1 MNISIISEI
10 LLYFKK
16 MSKTKNKSAHQLIR
30 KKDRTIE
37 DYLELFSG
45 RNTEEEITTATN
57 DRYKRLYN
65 LSKVNRAKAED
76 FRQKMKEQREM
87 EELAE
92 CSFVPKINK
101 EYKYKKVN
109 FIKSKNSFID
119 KSKLKERGEE
129 ITDQIIQDLLKRQDE
144 WVKKKNKKMEINK
157 LKETNRV
164 KENLLFAPEIN
175 RNKQKLFN
183 DMKIET
189 QEIVADPESY
199 KEYIDRNKKSIKN
212 SDNKHSSKD
221 FRKIKH
227 SLNNNKY
234 DYTEHKLLKKN
245 IIKTTSLSKSQYKQS
260 KSVDSKKNIIR
271 KNVPFSKSKISNIKN
286 EDIYSMIYFDSKE
299 KFENRINDGF
309 SEQEKKN
316 IFKGKTQ
323 LEFKEAMD
331 MLHQVLL
338 NLDIIDDNDD
348 INDENNLY
356 IEE

>member
-1 MNISIISEI
+1 
-10 LLYFKK
+10 

-92 CSFVPKINK
+92 CSFAPKINK
-101 EYKYKKVN
+101 EYKYKKVK
-109 FIKSKNSFID
+109 FIKSKNSLND

-157 LKETNRV
+157 LKETNKV
-164 KENLLFAPEIN
+164 KENLIFAPEIN
-175 RNKQKLFN
+175 RNKEKLFN

-189 QEIVADPESY
+189 QEIVVDPESY
-199 KEYIDRNKKSIKN
+199 KEFIDRNKKSIKN
-212 SDNKHSSKD
+212 SENKHSSKD
-221 FRKIKH
+221 FRKIKQ
-227 SLNNNKY
+227 SLNTSKR
-234 DYTEHKLLKKN
+234 KLN
-245 IIKTTSLSKSQYKQS
+245 
-260 KSVDSKKNIIR
+260 
-271 KNVPFSKSKISNIKN
+271 
-286 EDIYSMIYFDSKE
+286 
-299 KFENRINDGF
+299 
-309 SEQEKKN
+309 
-316 IFKGKTQ
+316 
-323 LEFKEAMD
+323 
-331 MLHQVLL
+331 
-338 NLDIIDDNDD
+338 
-348 INDENNLY
+348 
-356 IEE
+356 